1 MVMQLKLIA
10 AAVAAIPVGILF
22 QSISGIWSKL
32 GRRQN
37 VPLDQPGIRLI
48 CEEYVVVWYQ
58 GLVCT
63 YQTVSVTRC
72 WKSSPYISQNAHKSA
87 TAAKQ
92 TQIENQFVLLTLP
105 GQECEAKIIFMQ
117 NYAPKLLIAFK
128 IVHSCCF

>member
-48 CEEYVVVWYQ
+48 CEEYVVVWNQ

-63 YQTVSVTRC
+63 TVPTRRSV
-72 WKSSPYISQNAHKSA
+72 WPDVEKVAHIYHKMP
-87 TAAKQ
+87 T
-92 TQIENQFVLLTLP
+92 NQQQHYLLT
-105 GQECEAKIIFMQ
+105 
-117 NYAPKLLIAFK
+117 
-128 IVHSCCF
+128 

>member
-72 WKSSPYISQNAHKSA
+72 WKSSPYLSQNVNKSA
-87 TAAKQ
+87 TALFTYIVKVFN
-92 TQIENQFVLLTLP
+92 TSPKRDQIL
-105 GQECEAKIIFMQ
+105 
-117 NYAPKLLIAFK
+117 
-128 IVHSCCF
+128 